1 MTSRGSTSEP
11 PAFLFVVALLV
22 CVPHVLMGGG
32 QASTNGGRWLRRT
45 AQAMRFVARPSA
57 RCVCGSGTVSVH
69 WPLAAASQVDPLRSV
84 HAHAPSPTLQSR
96 ARCKSR
102 RFSSRR
108 WCTAHGKSQEKKEQ
122 VPLYTSVH
130 IVHVHL
136 NANTTTAET
145 STSSALQKQPP
156 YAAVQP
162 HANDRPTS
170 RMYQD
175 MTFIPY
181 SHAHAPLL
189 GSAPPT
195 RTRRST
201 PPPPPVVRSPHVRAH
216 ASDCAHRPPPPTPT
230 ARPRVAQRAVAY
242 SSAGAS

>member
-1 MTSRGSTSEP
+1 MVEEDCTGNEVRCTP
-11 PAFLFVVALLV
+11 FCPV
-22 CVPHVLMGGG
+22 C
-32 QASTNGGRWLRRT
+32 LRVGDS
-45 AQAMRFVARPSA
+45 Q
-57 RCVCGSGTVSVH
+57 C
-69 WPLAAASQVDPLRSV
+69 PLAIGSCVAGRPTALCTRTRSQS
-84 HAHAPSPTLQSR
+84 HSAITR

-145 STSSALQKQPP
+145 STSSALQKQPT

-162 HANDRPTS
+162 HANDHPTS

-230 ARPRVAQRAVAY
+230 ARPRVAQRAAAY